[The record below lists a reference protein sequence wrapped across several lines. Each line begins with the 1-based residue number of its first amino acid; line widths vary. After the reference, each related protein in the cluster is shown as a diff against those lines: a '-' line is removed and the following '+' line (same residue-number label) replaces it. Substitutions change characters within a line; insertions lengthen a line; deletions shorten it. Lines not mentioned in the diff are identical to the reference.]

1 MLGAPAFSFRVG
13 QEFVGLSRRYCCHTA
28 LVGLVCNGGG
38 GGDAAAAAVG

>member
-28 LVGLVCNGGG
+28 LVGRVCD
-38 GGDAAAAAVG
+38 GGDAAVAAAAVG